1 MTNEKYNS
9 LAAKLEK
16 ANVDITRNAL
26 FEHGTKRK
34 ANCSVLFAAEDV
46 TAKEFLEEVGRR
58 IDARAKEVAM
68 NYDGPQ
74 GFNAVHQ
81 WKSVSHPALQELP
94 KVGESDIKIF
104 QRIKFASDPINAT
117 IAMLVNTEGQQYKL
131 IPMSSSS
138 KSSDMMKLSSVLART
153 APIGDKLQNYYEE
166 LMAVTKAPFRAA
178 VQQYSSH
185 KIRGLEDFIEFISKH
200 YPCSMLSVAYL
211 KVLLEPVRSKI
222 LDNEGVEKETT
233 VLVPRAATV
242 AQGDSTLDYSP
253 IKHLVDCAPMLAAD
267 PRFQITMPKVLT
279 NDPNE
284 PALKY
289 IDLDSIVE
297 EGATPAWDE
306 LLSRYTEDEGKVLLA
321 YLYGLNVAK
330 NRSRQLLYIYDP
342 QGYSA
347 KSVMQDAII
356 NELGDDQVGVLQK
369 DSLSNQFGIAKIWNK
384 HVILIP
390 DNKNPNLV
398 RSEKMHMAL
407 GGDMAEVEYK
417 GSNSFF
423 AKLNMKVIACGNA
436 SLDIDTAA
444 THERSR
450 VIVLKPRVPE
460 SVLKK
465 IAVTDDKGELIKDP
479 FGRVKLKGDP
489 EFAQRLK
496 DEYHRMLFK
505 AKKCYEELC
514 PTDGDYILPD
524 SVIRNIEECN
534 DDVFDTIDKF
544 ISERF
549 ELCED
554 AYVRPDDLREEFR
567 CSITDKD
574 VTFKVFT
581 DHLIKAYGVRK
592 TYSKEANLTEGI
604 RNPVYVGLKIKE

>member
-1 MTNEKYNS
+1 MTNEKYDS
-9 LAAKLEK
+9 LVEKLEK
-16 ANVDITRNAL
+16 ASVDITRNAL
-26 FEHGTKRK
+26 YEHGTKRK

-46 TAKEFLEEVGRR
+46 TEKEFLEEVGRR

-74 GFNAVHQ
+74 GFNVAHQ
-81 WKSVSHPALQELP
+81 WRSVSHPSLQELP
-94 KVGESDIKIF
+94 KVGDSDVKIF

-131 IPMSSSS
+131 IPMSSS
-138 KSSDMMKLSSVLART
+138 KSSDMMKLSSILART

-166 LMAVTKAPFRAA
+166 LMAVTKAPFKAA
-178 VQQYSSH
+178 VQQYNSH
-185 KIRGLEDFIEFISKH
+185 KIEGLEDFIEFISQH

-211 KVLLEPVRSKI
+211 KVLLEPVRTKI
-222 LDNEGVEKETT
+222 LDSEGVEKETT

-242 AQGDSTLDYSP
+242 AQGESTLDYSP

-267 PRFQITMPKVLT
+267 PRFQIPMPKVLT
-279 NDPNE
+279 NNPDE

-289 IDLDSIVE
+289 INLDAITE
-297 EGATPAWDE
+297 EGETPAWDE

-347 KSVMQDAII
+347 KSVMQDAVV

-384 HVILIP
+384 HVIFIP

-423 AKLNMKVIACGNA
+423 AKLNMKVIACGNTA
-436 SLDIDTAA
+436 LDIDTAA

-465 IAVTDDKGELIKDP
+465 IAVTDDKGELVRDP

-489 EFAQRLK
+489 SFAQKLK
-496 DEYHRMLFK
+496 DEYHKMLFK

-549 ELCED
+549 EICEGS
-554 AYVRPDDLREEFR
+554 YVRPNDLREEFK
-567 CSITDKD
+567 CGISDKD
-574 VTFKVFT
+574 ITFKAFT
-581 DHLIKAYGVRK
+581 DHLVKAYGVRK
-592 TYSKEANLTEGI
+592 AYSREADLNEGI
-604 RNPVYVGLKIKE
+604 RNPVYVGLKVKV

>member
-1 MTNEKYNS
+1 MTNEKYDS
-9 LAAKLEK
+9 LVEKLEK
-16 ANVDITRNAL
+16 ANIDITRNAL

-46 TAKEFLEEVGRR
+46 TEKEFLEEVGRR

-74 GFNAVHQ
+74 GFHVAHQ
-81 WKSVSHPALQELP
+81 WRVVSHPSLQELP
-94 KVGESDIKIF
+94 KVGESDVKIF
-104 QRIKFASDPINAT
+104 QRIRFASDPINAT

-131 IPMSSSS
+131 IPMSSS
-138 KSSDMMKLSSVLART
+138 KSSDMMKLSSILART
-153 APIGDKLQNYYEE
+153 SPIGDKLQNYYEE
-166 LMAVTKAPFRAA
+166 LMAITKAPFKAA
-178 VQQYSSH
+178 VQQYNSN
-185 KIRGLEDFIEFISKH
+185 KIEGLEDFIEFISKH

-211 KVLLEPVRSKI
+211 KVLLEPVRTKI

-233 VLVPRAATV
+233 VFVPRAATV

-267 PRFQITMPKVLT
+267 PRFQISMPKVLT
-279 NDPNE
+279 NNPDE

-289 IDLDSIVE
+289 IDLSAIIE
-297 EGATPAWDE
+297 EGDTPAWDE

-347 KSVMQDAII
+347 KSVMQDAVV
-356 NELGDDQVGVLQK
+356 NELGDDQVGILQK

-384 HVILIP
+384 HVIFIP

-423 AKLNMKVIACGNA
+423 AKLNMKVIACGNTA
-436 SLDIDTAA
+436 LDIDTAA

-465 IAVTDDKGELIKDP
+465 IAVTDDNGELVKDP

-489 EFAQRLK
+489 EFAQKLK
-496 DEYHRMLFK
+496 DEYHKMLFK

-534 DDVFDTIDKF
+534 DDMFDTIDKF
-544 ISERF
+544 VSERF
-549 ELCED
+549 EICED
-554 AYVRPDDLREEFR
+554 SYVRPNDLREEFK
-567 CSITDKD
+567 CGILDKD
-574 VTFKVFT
+574 ITFKAFT

-592 TYSKEANLTEGI
+592 AYSEKAYQEEGNH
-604 RNPVYVGLKIKE
+604 NPVYVGLKVKV

>member
-9 LAAKLEK
+9 LVEKLK
-16 ANVDITRNAL
+16 RANVDITRNAL

-58 IDARAKEVAM
+58 IDAKAKEVAM

-74 GFNAVHQ
+74 SFNAVHQ

-94 KVGESDIKIF
+94 KVGKSDIKIF

-131 IPMSSSS
+131 IPMSSS
-138 KSSDMMKLSSVLART
+138 KSSDVMKLSSVLART

-178 VQQYSSH
+178 VQQYNSH
-185 KIRGLEDFIEFISKH
+185 KIRGLEDFIEFVSKH

-211 KVLLEPVRSKI
+211 KVLLEPVRTKI

-267 PRFQITMPKVLT
+267 PRFQIPMPKVIT
-279 NDPNE
+279 NNPDE

-289 IDLDSIVE
+289 IDLNAIVE
-297 EGATPAWDE
+297 EGDTPAWNE

-384 HVILIP
+384 HVICIP

-423 AKLNMKVIACGNA
+423 AKLNMKVIACGNVA
-436 SLDIDTAA
+436 LDIDTAA

-465 IAVTDDKGELIKDP
+465 IAVTDDKGELVKDP

-549 ELCED
+549 EICED
-554 AYVRPDDLREEFR
+554 AYVRPDDLREEFK

-574 VTFKVFT
+574 ITFKVFT

-592 TYSKEANLTEGI
+592 TYSKEANLNEGI

>member
-9 LAAKLEK
+9 LVSKLEK

-131 IPMSSSS
+131 IPMSSS

-211 KVLLEPVRSKI
+211 KVLLEPVRTKI

-384 HVILIP
+384 HVIFIP

-544 ISERF
+544 ISERL
-549 ELCED
+549 EICED